1 MQCPNC
7 GAELSVGS
15 SFCGRCGS
23 PLASAEDPFAVA
35 QRRYRALEERRR
47 RREIDEATF
56 KSEHAQLVVRD
67 SSGQS
72 WLPAPQEG
80 EWYLWDGQSWVLHRV
95 DLSGPPPEP
104 EWPEARY
111 TTPPQG
117 RARPRRRHPI
127 SRAIFLAFLLIAL
140 VACAALALKT
150 PLLEKAGIRKPLAER
165 VFAQTPNRPAADA
178 ILSDLERSGIDTQG
192 VSLYVLPYRDR
203 ENSVA
208 LASLDAPQGFRFDR
222 TSDQDPMLEYL
233 ESLALSE
240 AAQQH
245 GIDRVAIQYRDE
257 KGEVP
262 LIVTAP
268 TESIAR
274 FARGEITRREFLRD
288 IDAQVDVAALVAE
301 VK

>member
-7 GAELSVGS
+7 GAELPQGS
-15 SFCGRCGS
+15 SFCRRCGS

-35 QRRYRALEERRR
+35 QRRYRALEERLR

-56 KSEHAQLVVRD
+56 QSEHAQLVVRD

-95 DLSGPPPEP
+95 DLGRPPPE
-104 EWPEARY
+104 PEARY

-117 RARPRRRHPI
+117 RARPRRKHPI
-127 SRAIFLAFLLIAL
+127 LGAIFLAFLLIAL
-140 VACAALALKT
+140 VTCGALALKT

-165 VFAQTPNRPAADA
+165 VFGQTPNRPAADA

-192 VSLYVLPYRDR
+192 VLLYVLPYSDR

-208 LASLDAPQGFRFDR
+208 LASLDAAQGFRFDR
-222 TSDQDPMLEYL
+222 TSDQDPVLEYL

-240 AAQQH
+240 ATQQH

-257 KGEVP
+257 KGETP
-262 LIVTAP
+262 LIITAP

-274 FARGEITRREFLRD
+274 FARGEITRQEFLRA
-288 IDAQVDVAALVAE
+288 IDAKVDVAALVAE